1 MIRTGFLATTALM
14 MAMSGSALAQGAS
27 TSARDDS
34 RTVLPRSLPP
44 FAGQIGRTWEQSRPD
59 FPRPLTA
66 PEGAPNVLLILTD
79 DTGFGHASTFGG
91 GAATPVLERLAANG
105 LRYNRFHTTALCS
118 PTRAALLTGRN
129 HHSVGTGVIM
139 EMATGYPGY
148 TGIVSNSTV
157 GLPEILR
164 LNGYATGCFGKWHN
178 TPATEVSAAGPFDR
192 WPTGSAWGCNTFY
205 GFMAGET
212 DQYYPVLYRNTS
224 PVNPPR
230 TPEQGYSFSEDM
242 ADETIAW
249 INNVSATDPKK
260 PWFVYFATPG
270 VHEPHQAPKSYRDK
284 YRGKFDHGWDAYREE
299 TFARQKRLGV
309 VPADAKL
316 TPRPREIPAWES
328 LFPDARKVYARMMEN
343 YSAYLEYTDDQIGRV
358 IDAIAAKG
366 QLDNTLII
374 YIVGDNGASAE
385 GGLEGTVNGIAS
397 LNGIQLGITG
407 LLAKYDDLGGPETE
421 PNIPVGWALAADTP
435 FQWTKQVASHFGGT
449 RNPMVISWPKHITD
463 KGGLRSQ
470 FLHCIDIVPTILQ
483 AANIPQPKMVNG
495 AEQKAIEG
503 VNFLSTFDSGSSPEV
518 RTTQYFEMM
527 GNRAIY
533 KDGWVAAT
541 RHGIPWMTAGQ
552 ATGFDSDVWE
562 LYNITKDF
570 TQADN
575 IAAQNPEKLKELQAA
590 FDEEARKYNVLP
602 LDDRMAGRFDLS
614 NRPNPLA
621 GLTSFTY
628 GPGVG
633 YIQESAA
640 INTHQGFSITAE
652 IERGAGSAEGG
663 VIAVMGGKTS
673 GWSLYV
679 KNDRPIFYYN
689 FFGLAGYRA
698 ESSEPLPDGKSIVR
712 VEFTPEEPGYGKPA
726 VAKLS
731 INGRQTATVR
741 VEKTVPV
748 GYSGEGFDVGAD
760 NISAVSPDYKSP
772 FAFSGKIK
780 GVTIAVEK

>member
-1 MIRTGFLATTALM
+1 MSRVHLLAATAFMLT
-14 MAMSGSALAQGAS
+14 MSASAHGQVPIG
-27 TSARDDS
+27 DES
-34 RTVLPRSLPP
+34 RTVLPKATSP

-59 FPRPLTA
+59 FPRPLAA

-91 GAATPVLERLAANG
+91 GAATPVLERLAAAG

-148 TGIVSNSTV
+148 TGVVPNSAV
-157 GLPEILR
+157 GVPEILR

-178 TPATEVSAAGPFDR
+178 TPATEVSAAGPFER
-192 WPTGSAWGCNTFY
+192 WPTGGTWGCNTFY

-260 PWFVYFATPG
+260 PWFVYLATPG
-270 VHEPHQAPKSYRDK
+270 VHEPHQAPKQYRDK
-284 YRGKFDHGWDAYREE
+284 YKGRFDAGWDRYREE
-299 TFARQKRLGV
+299 TFARQKQLGV
-309 VPADAKL
+309 VPAAAKL
-316 TPRPREIPAWES
+316 TPRPKEIPAWDDQS
-328 LFPDARKVYARMMEN
+328 ADAKKVYARMMEN
-343 YSAYLEYTDDQIGRV
+343 YSAYLEYTDAQIGRV
-358 IDAIAAKG
+358 VDAIAAKG

-397 LNGIQLGITG
+397 LNGIQLGLPG
-407 LLAKYDDLGGPETE
+407 LLARYDDIGGPETE

-449 RNPMVISWPKHITD
+449 RNPMVISWPRRISD

-470 FLHCIDIVPTILQ
+470 FLHCIDVVPTILQ
-483 AANIPQPKMVNG
+483 AAGIPQPRTVNG
-495 AEQKAIEG
+495 AQQKAIEG
-503 VNFLSTFDSGSSPEV
+503 VSFVSTFASAAAPEI

-533 KDGWVAAT
+533 KDGWIATT

-552 ATGFDSDVWE
+552 ATSFESDVWE
-562 LYNITKDF
+562 LYDLSKDF
-570 TQADN
+570 TQADDV
-575 IAAQNPEKLKELQAA
+575 AAQNPGKLKELLAA
-590 FDEEARKYNVLP
+590 FDEEARKYNVFP

-621 GLTSFTY
+621 GLTSFSY

-633 YIQESAA
+633 YVQESAA
-640 INTHQGFSITAE
+640 VNTHRGFSITAE
-652 IERGAGSAEGG
+652 LERGSGSADG
-663 VIAVMGGKTS
+663 VIAAMGGKTS
-673 GWSLYV
+673 GWSLYL
-679 KNDRPIFYYN
+679 KNGRPVFYYN
-689 FFGLAGYRA
+689 FFSLAGYRA
-698 ESSEPLPDGKSIVR
+698 ESSEPLPEGRSTVR
-712 VEFTPEEPGYGKPA
+712 VEFTPEAKGYGKPA
-726 VAKLS
+726 VAKLFVD
-731 INGRQTATVR
+731 GKQTAEVR

-772 FAFSGKIK
+772 FLFTGRIL
-780 GVTIAVEK
+780 GVTLAVEQ

>member
-1 MIRTGFLATTALM
+1 MIRLNLLAATALM
-14 MAMSGSALAQGAS
+14 MTLSASAHGQSRPGA
-27 TSARDDS
+27 TVDDS
-34 RTVLPRSLPP
+34 RTVLPRTATP
-44 FAGQIGRTWEQSRPD
+44 FAGQIGQTWQQSRPD
-59 FPRPLTA
+59 FPKPLVA

-91 GAATPVLERLAANG
+91 GAATPVLEQLARDG

-148 TGIVSNSTV
+148 TGIVPNSAV
-157 GLPEILR
+157 GVPEILR

-178 TPATEVSAAGPFDR
+178 TPATEVSAAGPFER
-192 WPTGSAWGCNTFY
+192 WPTGSTWGCDTFY

-212 DQYYPVLYRNTS
+212 DQYYPVLYRNTT
-224 PVNPPR
+224 PLNPPR

-249 INNVSATDPKK
+249 INNVGATDPKK
-260 PWFVYFATPG
+260 PWFIYLATPG
-270 VHEPHQAPKSYRDK
+270 VHEPHQAPKEYRDK
-284 YRGKFDHGWDAYREE
+284 YKGKFDAGWDNYREE

-316 TPRPREIPAWES
+316 PPLPKEVPAWEGLS
-328 LFPDARKVYARMMEN
+328 QDAKKVYARMMEN
-343 YSAYLEYTDDQIGRV
+343 YSAYLEYTDAQIGRV
-358 IDAIAAKG
+358 IGAVAAKG

-385 GGLEGTVNGIAS
+385 GGLEGTVNGIAG
-397 LNGIQLGITG
+397 LNGIQLGLPG
-407 LLAKYDDLGGPETE
+407 LLAKYDDIGGPETE
-421 PNIPVGWALAADTP
+421 PNIPVGWAIAADTP

-449 RNPMVISWPKHITD
+449 RNPMVISWPKRIRD

-470 FLHCIDIVPTILQ
+470 FLHCIDVVPTILQ
-483 AANIPQPKMVNG
+483 AVGVPQPQVVNG
-495 AEQKAIEG
+495 VQQKPIEG
-503 VNFLSTFDSGSSPEV
+503 VTFLSTFDSPGAPEV

-533 KDGWVAAT
+533 KDGWLAAT

-552 ATGFDSDVWE
+552 ATGFESDVWE
-562 LYNITKDF
+562 LYDLTKDF
-570 TQADN
+570 TQADSV
-575 IAAQNPEKLKELQAA
+575 AAQSPEKLKELQAA
-590 FDEEARKYNVLP
+590 FDEEARKYNVFP

-614 NRPNPLA
+614 NRPNALT

-652 IERGAGSAEGG
+652 VERSSGSAEG
-663 VIAVMGGKTS
+663 VIAAMGGKTS
-673 GWSLYV
+673 GWSLFV
-679 KNDRPIFYYN
+679 RNGRPIFYYN
-689 FFGLAGYRA
+689 FFSIAGYRA
-698 ESSEPLPDGKSIVR
+698 ESPGPLPEGKSTVR
-712 VEFTPEEPGYGKPA
+712 VEFTPEEKGYGKPA
-726 VAKLS
+726 VAKLLV
-731 INGRQTATVR
+731 NGRQTATVR
-741 VEKTVPV
+741 VERTVPV

-772 FAFSGKIK
+772 FSFNGKIHS
-780 GVTIAVEK
+780 VTIAMEK

>member
-1 MIRTGFLATTALM
+1 MTLSASAHGQSKSGATG
-14 MAMSGSALAQGAS
+14 
-27 TSARDDS
+27 DDS
-34 RTVLPRSLPP
+34 RTVLPRSATP
-44 FAGQIGRTWEQSRPD
+44 FAGQIGQTWQQSRPD
-59 FPRPLTA
+59 FPKPLAA

-91 GAATPVLERLAANG
+91 GAATPVLEQLARDG

-148 TGIVSNSTV
+148 TGIVPDSTV
-157 GLPEILR
+157 GVPEILR

-178 TPATEVSAAGPFDR
+178 TPATEVSAAGPFER
-192 WPTGSAWGCNTFY
+192 WPTGSTWGCNTFY

-212 DQYYPVLYRNTS
+212 DQYYPVLYRNTT
-224 PVNPPR
+224 PLNPPR

-260 PWFVYFATPG
+260 PWFVYLATPG
-270 VHEPHQAPKSYRDK
+270 VHEPHQAPKGYRDK
-284 YRGKFDHGWDAYREE
+284 YKGRFDAGWDKYREE

-309 VPADAKL
+309 VPAEAKL
-316 TPRPREIPAWES
+316 PPLPKEVPAWEGLS
-328 LFPDARKVYARMMEN
+328 QDAKKVYARMMEN
-343 YSAYLEYTDDQIGRV
+343 YSAYLEYTDAQIGRV
-358 IDAIAAKG
+358 IGAIAAKG

-385 GGLEGTVNGIAS
+385 GGLEGTVNGIAG
-397 LNGIQLGITG
+397 LNGIQLGLPG
-407 LLAKYDDLGGPETE
+407 LLAKYDDIGGPETE
-421 PNIPVGWALAADTP
+421 PNIPVGWAIAADTP

-449 RNPMVISWPKHITD
+449 RNPMVISWPKRIRD

-470 FLHCIDIVPTILQ
+470 FLHCIDVVPTILQ
-483 AANIPQPKMVNG
+483 AVGLPQPQVVNG
-495 AEQKAIEG
+495 VQQKPIEG
-503 VNFLSTFDSGSSPEV
+503 VTFLSTFDSSGAPEV

-533 KDGWVAAT
+533 KEGWFAAT

-552 ATGFDSDVWE
+552 ATGFESDVWQ
-562 LYNITKDF
+562 LYDLTKDF
-570 TQADN
+570 TQADSV
-575 IAAQNPEKLKELQAA
+575 AALYPEKLKELQAV
-590 FDEEARKYNVLP
+590 FDEEARKYNVFP

-614 NRPNPLA
+614 NRPNPLT

-652 IERGAGSAEGG
+652 VERSSGSAEG
-663 VIAVMGGKTS
+663 VIASMGGKTS
-673 GWSLYV
+673 GWSLYLR
-679 KNDRPIFYYN
+679 NGRPIFYYN
-689 FFGLAGYRA
+689 FFSIAGYRA
-698 ESSEPLPDGKSIVR
+698 ESPGPLPEGKSTVR
-712 VEFTPEEPGYGKPA
+712 VEFTPEEKGYGKPA
-726 VAKLS
+726 VARLLIDGK
-731 INGRQTATVR
+731 QTATVR
-741 VEKTVPV
+741 VERTVPV

-772 FAFSGKIK
+772 FSFNGKIQS
-780 GVTIAVEK
+780 VTIAMEK